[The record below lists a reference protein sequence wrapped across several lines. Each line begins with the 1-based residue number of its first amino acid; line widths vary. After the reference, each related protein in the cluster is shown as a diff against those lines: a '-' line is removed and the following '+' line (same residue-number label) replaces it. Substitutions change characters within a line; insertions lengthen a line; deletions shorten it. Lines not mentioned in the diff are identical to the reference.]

1 MKNAFWIATAF
12 LFLVACG
19 EQESNEVSVEP
30 EGSAEQQVVEDAVD
44 DAADA
49 TAETADDTLE
59 VVEESAAE
67 PEEEE
72 EEEQAILLARADDV
86 AESQDWKFKE
96 GTHFE
101 RLVPSQPTVGGADKI
116 EVAEFFWYGCPHCYD
131 FEPILRRWDAGKP
144 ANVRF
149 VRIPATWNRLVEL
162 HARLFY
168 TEEVLDRNG
177 VIKDPD
183 AFHEAVF
190 QEYHR
195 RGNRLTSEES
205 IRRLFERFGVRPDE
219 FERTWQSFEVDQK
232 LRVARDL
239 ARRYSIASVP
249 TMVVNGKYR
258 TINASVENF
267 SVLIEVIDELVARE
281 SLR

>member
-1 MKNAFWIATAF
+1 MKNAHWIATAL

-19 EQESNEVSVEP
+19 EQDPNDVSVEP
-30 EGSAEQQVVEDAVD
+30 EGPPAEQIVEDAMD

-49 TAETADDTLE
+49 TAQTTDDTLE

-67 PEEEE
+67 PEE

-86 AESQDWKFKE
+86 AESQDWQFKE
-96 GTHFE
+96 GTHFV
-101 RLVPSQPTVGGADKI
+101 RLVPSQPIVGGADKI

-131 FEPILRRWDAGKP
+131 FEPALRRWNANKAP
-144 ANVRF
+144 NVRF

-162 HARLFY
+162 HARLY
-168 TEEVLDRNG
+168 YAEEVLGRNG

-183 AFHEAVF
+183 AFREAVF

-205 IRRLFERFGVRPDE
+205 IRKLFERFGVGPVE

-249 TMVVNGKYR
+249 IIVVNGKYR
-258 TINASVENF
+258 TGATEAGSYPK
-267 SVLIEVIDELVARE
+267 LIEVIDELIARE
-281 SLR
+281 NLR

>member
-30 EGSAEQQVVEDAVD
+30 AGPAEEQVIEDAVD
-44 DAADA
+44 DAADEA
-49 TAETADDTLE
+49 AETTDDTLE

-72 EEEQAILLARADDV
+72 EEQAILLARADDV
-86 AESQDWKFKE
+86 AVSQDWQFAE
-96 GTHFE
+96 GTHYH

-116 EVAEFFWYGCPHCYD
+116 EVAEFFWYGCRHCYD
-131 FEPILRRWDAGKP
+131 FETYLSRWDASKP
-144 ANVRF
+144 VNVRF
-149 VRIPATWNRLVEL
+149 VRIPVTWNQTVEL
-162 HARLFY
+162 HARLY
-168 TEEVLDRNG
+168 YAEEVLGRNG
-177 VIKDPD
+177 VIKDPK
-183 AFHEAVF
+183 AFREAVF

-195 RGNRLTSEES
+195 RGNRLLSEES
-205 IRRLFERFGVRPDE
+205 IRRLFERFGVGPDE
-219 FERTWQSFEVDQK
+219 FDRTWQSFEVDQK

-258 TINASVENF
+258 TGGTEAGSHPK
-267 SVLIEVIDELVARE
+267 LIEVIDELIARE

>member
-19 EQESNEVSVEP
+19 EQEPNEVSVEP
-30 EGSAEQQVVEDAVD
+30 EGPAEQQAIE
-44 DAADA
+44 DAADVA
-49 TAETADDTLE
+49 ADETAETTDETLE

-72 EEEQAILLARADDV
+72 EEQAILLARADV
-86 AESQDWKFKE
+86 AAASQDWQFQE
-96 GTHFE
+96 GTEFH

-131 FEPILRRWDAGKP
+131 FEPALSRWNASKP

-149 VRIPATWNRLVEL
+149 VRVPVTWNQTVEL

-168 TEEVLDRNG
+168 TEEVLGRNG
-177 VIKDPD
+177 VIKNPD
-183 AFHEAVF
+183 AFREVVF
-190 QEYHR
+190 REYHR
-195 RGNRLTSEES
+195 RGNRLLSEDS
-205 IRRLFERFGVRPDE
+205 IRRLFERFGVSPDD
-219 FERTWQSFEVDQK
+219 FDRTWRSFEVDQK
-232 LRVARDL
+232 LRIARDL
-239 ARRYSIASVP
+239 ERRYSIASVP

-258 TINASVENF
+258 TGAAEAGGLPQ
-267 SVLIEVIDELVARE
+267 LIEVIDELIARE
-281 SLR
+281 NLR

>member
-19 EQESNEVSVEP
+19 EQESNEVSVQP
-30 EGSAEQQVVEDAVD
+30 EGPAEEQAIE
-44 DAADA
+44 DAADVA
-49 TAETADDTLE
+49 ADEGAETADETLE

-72 EEEQAILLARADDV
+72 EEQAILLARADDA
-86 AESQDWKFKE
+86 AESQAWQFEE
-96 GTHFE
+96 GTQFQ

-131 FEPILRRWDAGKP
+131 FEPALSRWNASKP

-149 VRIPATWNRLVEL
+149 VRVPVTWNQTVEL

-168 TEEVLDRNG
+168 TEEVLGRNG
-177 VIKDPD
+177 VIKNPD
-183 AFHEAVF
+183 AFREAVF
-190 QEYHR
+190 REYHR
-195 RGNRLTSEES
+195 RGNRLLSEDS
-205 IRRLFERFGVRPDE
+205 IRRLFERFSVSPDD
-219 FERTWQSFEVDQK
+219 FDRTWRSFEVDQK
-232 LRVARDL
+232 LRIARDL

-258 TINASVENF
+258 TGAAEAGGF
-267 SVLIEVIDELVARE
+267 PQLIEVIDELIARE
-281 SLR
+281 NLR

>member
-1 MKNAFWIATAF
+1 MKNIFWIATVF
-12 LFLVACG
+12 LILVACG
-19 EQESNEVSVEP
+19 DQDSNEVGVDPEEP
-30 EGSAEQQVVEDAVD
+30 ALEQLVEDALD
-44 DAADA
+44 DAADQ
-49 TAETADDTLE
+49 TAETSSDDTLE

-72 EEEQAILLARADDV
+72 QPILLARADAV
-86 AESQDWKFKE
+86 VEAPDWKFAE
-96 GTHFE
+96 ATHFV

-131 FEPILRRWDAGKP
+131 FEPALRRWNASKP

-168 TEEVLDRNG
+168 AVEILGRNG
-177 VIKDPD
+177 VIKNPD
-183 AFHEAVF
+183 AFHDAVF

-195 RGNRLTSEES
+195 RGNRLTSEDS
-205 IRRLFERFGVRPDE
+205 IRKLFERFGVSPDE

-232 LRVARDL
+232 LRIAKDL
-239 ARRYSIASVP
+239 ARRYNIASVP
-249 TMVVNGKYR
+249 TVVVNGKFR
-258 TINASVENF
+258 TGAAEAGSYPK
-267 SVLIEVIDELVARE
+267 LIEVMDELIERE
-281 SLR
+281 NLR

>member
-1 MKNAFWIATAF
+1 MKNAFWIATAL

-19 EQESNEVSVEP
+19 EQESNEGSVEP
-30 EGSAEQQVVEDAVD
+30 AGTAEEQVVDDAVD

-49 TAETADDTLE
+49 TAETSDDTLE

-72 EEEQAILLARADDV
+72 QAILLARADDV
-86 AESQDWKFKE
+86 AASQDWQFKE
-96 GTHFE
+96 GTHFD

-131 FEPILRRWDAGKP
+131 FEPALNRWNAGKP

-149 VRIPATWNRLVEL
+149 VRIPVTWNRIVEL
-162 HARLFY
+162 HARLY
-168 TEEVLDRNG
+168 YAEEVLGRNG
-177 VIKDPD
+177 VIKDPE
-183 AFHEAVF
+183 AFHQAVF

-195 RGNRLTSEES
+195 RGNRLTSEGS

-239 ARRYSIASVP
+239 ARRYSIDGVP
-249 TMVVNGKYR
+249 TVVVNGKYR
-258 TINASVENF
+258 AGVSEAGSF
-267 SVLIEVIDELVARE
+267 EKLIEVIDELIERE
-281 SLR
+281 NLR